1 MESLQV
7 SDYMNTHPVKLN
19 VDMPVAQAVEVLL
32 ASGQSGGPVLDSKGR
47 VVGFLSEQD
56 IGLSRQLKL
65 FTKKIISNNVNKCQ
79 KPYILTIPK

>member
-32 ASGQSGGPVLDSKGR
+32 ASGQSGGPVPES
-47 VVGFLSEQD
+47 LSAN
-56 IGLSRQLKL
+56 LHW
-65 FTKKIISNNVNKCQ
+65 
-79 KPYILTIPK
+79 LTVC